1 MKRFLYD
8 ILADKWL
15 NKNGSIKIYSDP
27 HFGSIQCYRMR
38 HLVNI
43 PDKKDYLNKF
53 KDSDILKAM
62 AMHLDEDSLVYGANG
77 HYAVGGYYDITKVS
91 SVFGDK
97 DYNSQS
103 NIDDASGT
111 TASELYRTNNNEL
124 PENLQ
129 KAVWL
134 KEY

>member
-1 MKRFLYD
+1 MSK
-8 ILADKWL
+8 LAL
-15 NKNGSIKIYSDP
+15 
-27 HFGSIQCYRMR
+27 
-38 HLVNI
+38 
-43 PDKKDYLNKF
+43 
-53 KDSDILKAM
+53 
-62 AMHLDEDSLVYGANG
+62 HLDEDSVVFGANG
-77 HYAVGGYYDITKVS
+77 HYAVGAYYDITKVS

-111 TASELYRTNNNEL
+111 TAAELYRTDNNEL
-124 PENLQ
+124 LEGLQ

>member
-1 MKRFLYD
+1 M
-8 ILADKWL
+8 A
-15 NKNGSIKIYSDP
+15 
-27 HFGSIQCYRMR
+27 
-38 HLVNI
+38 
-43 PDKKDYLNKF
+43 KKTF
-53 KDSDILKAM
+53 KDNDILKAM
-62 AMHLDEDSLVYGANG
+62 AMHLDEDSVVFGANG

-111 TASELYRTNNNEL
+111 TVAEIYRTDNNEL
-124 PENLQ
+124 SEGLQ
-129 KAVWL
+129 KAIWL

>member
-1 MKRFLYD
+1 M
-8 ILADKWL
+8 A
-15 NKNGSIKIYSDP
+15 
-27 HFGSIQCYRMR
+27 
-38 HLVNI
+38 
-43 PDKKDYLNKF
+43 KKTF
-53 KDSDILKAM
+53 KDNDILKAM
-62 AMHLDEDSLVYGANG
+62 SMHLDEDSVVFGANG

-111 TASELYRTNNNEL
+111 TAAEIYRTDNNEL
-124 PENLQ
+124 SEGLQ
-129 KAVWL
+129 KAIWL

>member
-1 MKRFLYD
+1 MAK
-8 ILADKWL
+8 
-15 NKNGSIKIYSDP
+15 
-27 HFGSIQCYRMR
+27 
-38 HLVNI
+38 
-43 PDKKDYLNKF
+43 KF

-62 AMHLDEDSLVYGANG
+62 TMHLDEDSVVYGANG

-111 TASELYRTNNNEL
+111 TAAELYRTNNDGLDEG
-124 PENLQ
+124 LQ
-129 KAVWL
+129 KAEWL
-134 KEY
+134 KNY

>member
-1 MKRFLYD
+1 METK
-8 ILADKWL
+8 
-15 NKNGSIKIYSDP
+15 
-27 HFGSIQCYRMR
+27 
-38 HLVNI
+38 
-43 PDKKDYLNKF
+43 KF

-77 HYAVGGYYDITKVS
+77 HYAVGGYYGITKVS